1 MKFYIFIDRNKA
13 YTTFGRSVAEARQ
26 RVADEFDTDV
36 SALPRVEVSP
46 KAPKMVEWAKLS
58 NVSEVKNEATVKA
71 KKDEV
76 EPVE

>member
-1 MKFYIFIDRNKA
+1 MKFYIFIDHNKA

-36 SALPRVEVSP
+36 SDLPRVEVSP

-58 NVSEVKNEATVKA
+58 NVSEVKNEATFKA
-71 KKDEV
+71 KKAEV
-76 EPVE
+76 EPAE